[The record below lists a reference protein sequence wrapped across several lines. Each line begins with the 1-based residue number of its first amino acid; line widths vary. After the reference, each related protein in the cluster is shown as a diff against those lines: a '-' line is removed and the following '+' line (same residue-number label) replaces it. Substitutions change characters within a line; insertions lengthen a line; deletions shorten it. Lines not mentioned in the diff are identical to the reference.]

1 VISSRRLARE
11 WALKILY
18 QVDVGK
24 VTLAEARD
32 SAMERLRM
40 EFVQRG
46 SRAAAGSTAEML
58 CISLVTGIL
67 TPSLPVMRP
76 ALERAILLTID
87 RAFEALPYLQESY
100 FETSYRNKIKGSRLH
115 PAHLLDPPSEQP
127 VYGKDEAAA
136 AALTNEER
144 ALLRSFLQSVRE
156 GMPAIT
162 LKEMRR
168 AARAT
173 AAAVYEDRSEGNY
186 STDALLEHRSR
197 MVEQSQDRWS
207 KVSQAV
213 QKQTAEWLHVASF
226 TSKLVNAMEI
236 NQPAVD
242 ETLETLTSGWKLER
256 QVAVDRNIM
265 RLAAM
270 EMMCL
275 PEMPASVSINEAVEL
290 AKKYSTAES
299 GRFVNGVLGA
309 LEAKTGSKSLAGARE
324 SAADAEIIDAAAE
337 LEDDLIELTDGMD
350 EYLDAGDADS
360 FEEKMAAAILESAAD
375 TETD

>member
-1 VISSRRLARE
+1 MISSRRLARE

-24 VTLAEARD
+24 VTLAEARE

-46 SRAAAGSTAEML
+46 SRAASGSNAEML
-58 CISLVTGIL
+58 AISLVTGIL

-144 ALLRSFLQSVRE
+144 ALLRSFLQSVRD
-156 GMPAIT
+156 GMPTIT
-162 LKEMRR
+162 LKEMRK

-173 AAAVYEDRSEGNY
+173 AGAVYEDRSAGDY
-186 STDALLEHRSR
+186 SPDSLLAHRSK
-197 MVEQSQDRWS
+197 MVDQSQERWS

-226 TSKLVNAMEI
+226 TIKLINAMEA
-236 NQPAVD
+236 NQPQVD
-242 ETLETLTSGWKLER
+242 EMLETLTSGWKLER

-299 GRFVNGVLGA
+299 GRFVNGVLGG
-309 LEAKTGSKSLAGARE
+309 LEAKTGSKTTRAASEADLAE
-324 SAADAEIIDAAAE
+324 DAIDEQTE
-337 LEDDLIELTDGMD
+337 LEDDLIELTEGMD
-350 EYLDAGDADS
+350 DYLDNEDSDA
-360 FEEKMAAAILESAAD
+360 FEETMAAAILDSAAD
-375 TETD
+375 NEND